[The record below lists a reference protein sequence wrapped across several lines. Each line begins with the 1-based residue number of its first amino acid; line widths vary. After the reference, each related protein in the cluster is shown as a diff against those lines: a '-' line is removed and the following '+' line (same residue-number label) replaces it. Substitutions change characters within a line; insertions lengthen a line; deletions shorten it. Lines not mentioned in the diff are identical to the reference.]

1 MVYSGKTVM
10 RKKTPRRK
18 MLEGKRKAIP
28 LPRVGARIR
37 RAGRVGTGTE
47 GAYSGS
53 KTIPRHKKGGGK
65 VWKGEGK
72 YRHRNLTSPQAMQGL
87 QVRVKRPRKI
97 GMPRPRPVLRPRPA
111 GGQAMISG
119 MAKPAR
125 RVAQRAAAEK
135 AAAKQ
140 SGQARQQKPIKD
152 YTTKPPRKLPLPKQ
166 YKPKPRRIPKP
177 KPRTTTKPSY

>member
-1 MVYSGKTVM
+1 MVYSGKTVV
-10 RKKTPRRK
+10 
-18 MLEGKRKAIP
+18 EGKRKVHP
-28 LPRVGARIR
+28 LPRMRKKKSSVVQRRQIALSRARIR

-72 YRHRNLTSPQAMQGL
+72 YRDRNLTSPQAMQGL

-97 GMPRPRPVLRPRPA
+97 GMPRPRPVMRPRPA

-119 MAKPAR
+119 MARPPTKPR
-125 RVAQRAAAEK
+125 KTQYK
-135 AAAKQ
+135 
-140 SGQARQQKPIKD
+140 QKPR
-152 YTTKPPRKLPLPKQ
+152 T
-166 YKPKPRRIPKP
+166 P